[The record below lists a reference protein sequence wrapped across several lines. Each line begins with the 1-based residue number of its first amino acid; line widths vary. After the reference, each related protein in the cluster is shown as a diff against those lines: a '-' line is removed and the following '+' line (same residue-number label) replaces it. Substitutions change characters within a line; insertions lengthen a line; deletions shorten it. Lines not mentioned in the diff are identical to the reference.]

1 MSIIE
6 KAMEKVGGK
15 EWNQVLPKK
24 SQISENER
32 NNNEET
38 PDLKFKTKSV
48 LLNKHEDVPL
58 VGNNTDLRATSGIV
72 SINREKLSRQGFLC
86 PEDTGSQMAEEYRI
100 IKRPL
105 VNNALGAKNNG
116 IKRANLILIASSQPG
131 EGKTFTAINLALSIA
146 SERDKKVLLVDA
158 DVAKPSICNV
168 LGIKENR
175 CGLIDYLDGED
186 LDFSMMMIKTDIP
199 GLSFIPAGKRHGYST
214 ELLASD
220 RMAILAEELHV
231 RYPDRIV
238 IFDSPPLLAATQ
250 AEVLAG
256 LVGQVVLV
264 VEAENTSQNMVKESM
279 NKLKVCDV
287 VLALMNKSMRSFDLN
302 YFGYGRYVQYGQYGH

>member
-6 KAMEKVGGK
+6 KAIEKAEAK
-15 EWNQVLPKK
+15 ERDKTPPKK
-24 SQISENER
+24 SNSSEKKQNVNEGIPTA
-32 NNNEET
+32 EI
-38 PDLKFKTKSV
+38 KTESV
-48 LLNKHEDVPL
+48 FLDKHEDAPL
-58 VGNNTDLRATSGIV
+58 VDSTNSRTTSSNIV
-72 SINREKLSRQGFLC
+72 SINREKLSRQGFLGL
-86 PEDTGSQMAEEYRI
+86 EDTGSQMAEEYRI

-105 VNNALGAKNNG
+105 VNNALGAQKNG
-116 IKRANLILIASSQPG
+116 IKRANLILITSSQPG
-131 EGKTFTAINLALSIA
+131 EGKTFTAVNLALSIA

-158 DVAKPSICNV
+158 DVAKPSICN
-168 LGIKENR
+168 LMGIKDNSH
-175 CGLIDYLDGED
+175 GLIDYLDGEE

-199 GLSFIPAGKRHGYST
+199 GLSFIPAGKRHGYTT
-214 ELLASD
+214 ELLASN
-220 RMAILAEELHV
+220 RMAFLAEELHT

-264 VEAENTSQNMVKESM
+264 VEAENTSQNMVTESI

-302 YFGYGRYVQYGQYGH
+302 YFGYGHYGY